1 MGRIVRLLI
10 SAVLVAIV
18 VSFADWRAIWDVLRK
33 VSPAW
38 VGGALALAILDRVL
52 INYRFQVLL
61 KARGIFVGFWRLF
74 RMQLAANFLGSFLP
88 SFIGVDAVRIA
99 ALMRAGEPANKVIAA
114 TLVDR
119 VTLMVATLMF
129 GSVMLFLLSQT
140 RVPQNISNTVIVLTA
155 IAMAGAAISLHPA
168 VRRWV
173 RLNLLPRLP
182 EKIRVR
188 VNEVAD
194 AVLAYRHEGR
204 AAAWVG
210 VVTGVLLFVR
220 ILFAKAVVLSTG
232 ADVSL
237 MDLMLIIPILWVI
250 VMLPITIGNIGVQDA
265 GYVVVMAL
273 VGVSAPVAV
282 SMSVVEHIVARAA
295 SLPGALFLGDV
306 TARKSP
312 TGAGGGASG

>member
-1 MGRIVRLLI
+1 MGRIIRLLI
-10 SAVLVAIV
+10 SAALVAV
-18 VSFADWRAIWDVLRK
+18 VVYFADWRAIWDVLRK

-61 KARGIFVGFWRLF
+61 KARGIFVGYWRLF

-99 ALMRAGEPANKVIAA
+99 ALMRAGEPPNKVIAA

-155 IAMAGAAISLHPA
+155 IAIVGAAICLHPA

-173 RLNLLPRLP
+173 RLALLPRLP

-194 AVLAYRHEGR
+194 AALAYRHEGR
-204 AAAWVG
+204 AAAWVA
-210 VVTGVLLFVR
+210 VITLVLLFVR

-237 MDLMLIIPILWVI
+237 VDLMLIIPILWVI

-295 SLPGALFLGDV
+295 SLPGAMFLGDV
-306 TARKSP
+306 TTKGSAS
-312 TGAGGGASG
+312 GASRSA